1 MKKFKLLL
9 GLSLAASVIAP
20 LAAIS
25 CVNEDTNPPVNGGN
39 KTNNPEEN
47 TGSTTNNNP
56 STSGDSTGSTD
67 TNPNPGTESSGTE
80 NPGSSST
87 GESTGSTTGGET
99 STPSTDT
106 NPNPSS
112 GSSSTENPGASGESA
127 TTSPT
132 PTEETT
138 QSGTKNPTT
147 EGSSSSTE
155 KPTETPTEETKKS
168 TLKDKY
174 DKAKAYADGKLLS
187 SSNANTTLEEVK
199 REIDNPSLDS
209 TQTLE
214 EKLDSL
220 IAEGEKNQTKYTES
234 LITSATY
241 SGSVT
246 TEAGRTNLVK
256 LNEIKEQYKNKKV
269 VSMEEYETKFVE
281 ISNLVREI
289 QKAERTTSSDKEN
302 TAANNELIKQNKAKL
317 STKLEELKTANKNN
331 KNTSATKLIEKL
343 EKALKDDS
351 SSTTESSQEGTDSKK
366 ITIDFTSTTTVDN
379 FIKAID
385 KILGQINSSN
395 NSTAAPSEANQS

>member
-1 MKKFKLLL
+1 
-9 GLSLAASVIAP
+9 
-20 LAAIS
+20 
-25 CVNEDTNPPVNGGN
+25 
-39 KTNNPEEN
+39 
-47 TGSTTNNNP
+47 
-56 STSGDSTGSTD
+56 